1 LSVVKKIVLLLLL
14 LFVDYIFISTIHVNK
29 IEWSSFLPQSP
40 EVKESITPINGH
52 QQYLFCVLDSEDIAK
67 DFKKQ
72 HIIDKYIAL
81 KDEENTY
88 LLIFDVSKLNSVLEQ
103 TQEYPRSGTSVIGH
117 IIFENLFTELRLY
130 AMFILPFVLILL
142 LLFIPLSLWL
152 DLIIEM
158 ALYALFLGV
167 ILNFDFFEINSAS
180 LLALMF
186 LVIYA
191 ITLINYIYVQG
202 IDRKR
207 VFFGIQVSI
216 IATMLSALF
225 LVSSDFSLIHSFGTM
240 MVVGL
245 VVLNFYINI
254 RIYLMK
260 FMPPIYYKQ
269 RFSLVSSI
277 KFFSIKK
284 SVIVSGIIA
293 LSIIVLEIVQ
303 PISIDLNIVN
313 LMPESSSE
321 LRQIKKFEQERLP
334 TLPFIITVKTENK
347 NFSDEEVMQKL
358 IGLEHELSGV
368 IPGKI
373 IASAPMAFHE
383 FVQLAPDK
391 YNPNLFAQFLLASSF
406 MDQPF
411 VLWSPD
417 KKSSTIV
424 ASIPLSMTT
433 NEMRAMITN
442 INETGSRYPEFS
454 VCVSGKISDFDYFIS
469 LFVKEFFTGLL
480 VTLAAT
486 ALFFWFYCKNMVSII
501 TIVLSALFSLGILGF
516 FHLLFGK
523 QITILTLL
531 NVILYAGLIAD
542 SLIQLFVCYK
552 REGEACER
560 SVLEPIFMSNISIL
574 ICLFGMF
581 FVGGM
586 MGIFAFDL
594 AILLSANV
602 IFILWIAPAI
612 HRAYVRACND

>member
-1 LSVVKKIVLLLLL
+1 LSIVKKILLLLVL
-14 LFVDYIFISTIHVNK
+14 LFIDYNFISTIHVNK

-40 EVKESITPINGH
+40 EIKESITPINAH
-52 QQYLFCVLDSEDIAK
+52 QQYLFCALDSEKIAQ

-72 HIIDKYIAL
+72 HLIDKYIVL
-81 KDEENTY
+81 KNEKNTY
-88 LLIFDVSKLNSVLEQ
+88 LFIFDISKLNTVLEQ

-117 IIFENLFTELRLY
+117 ILFENLFAELRLY
-130 AMFILPFVLILL
+130 AMVVLPFVLILL

-158 ALYALFLGV
+158 ALYALLLGV

-191 ITLINYIYVQG
+191 ITLINYIYAEG

-207 VFFGIQVSI
+207 VFFGIQISVV
-216 IATMLSALF
+216 ATMLSALF
-225 LVSSDFSLIHSFGTM
+225 LASSDFSLIHSFGTM

-245 VVLNFYINI
+245 LVLNFYINT

-260 FMPPIYYKQ
+260 FLPPLYYKQ
-269 RFSLVSSI
+269 RFSFISYI
-277 KFFSIKK
+277 KFFTIKK
-284 SVIVSGIIA
+284 SVIVSVIIT
-293 LSIIVLEIVQ
+293 LSIILIQVIQ

-313 LMPESSSE
+313 LMPESSVE
-321 LRQIKKFEQERLP
+321 RQQINQFEEEHLP
-334 TLPFIITVKTENK
+334 TLPFVITVQTENK

-358 IGLEHELSGV
+358 IALEHELGAV

-383 FVQLAPDK
+383 FVQLAPDE

-406 MDQPF
+406 MEQPF
-411 VLWSPD
+411 DLWSPD
-417 KKSSTIV
+417 KKESTIV
-424 ASIPLSMTT
+424 ASIPLSMAT
-433 NEMRAMITN
+433 NEMRYMITN
-442 INETGSRYPEFS
+442 INKLGNRYPEFS
-454 VCVSGKISDFDYFIS
+454 VSVSGKISDFDYFIS
-469 LFVKEFFTGLL
+469 LFIKEFFTGLL

-486 ALFFWFYCKNMVSII
+486 ALFFWFYCRNMVSII
-501 TIVLSALFSLGILGF
+501 TILFSALFSLGILGF
-516 FHLLFGK
+516 FHLLFSK

-531 NVILYAGLIAD
+531 NVILYAGLITD

-552 REGEACER
+552 REGQSCER
-560 SVLEPIFMSNISIL
+560 SVLEPIFISNISIL

-586 MGIFAFDL
+586 MGVFAFDL
-594 AILLSANV
+594 AILLGANV

-612 HRAYVRACND
+612 HRRYVTACND